1 MKEFLERFHENF
13 IVGGFGYN
21 STGINKLIYF
31 LTFIGFLVI
40 GEYFFA
46 YSFVEFVLSFLNIFF
61 RESLS
66 NGIFYLLACFMVG
79 GSFYAVFFL
88 FVLIK
93 TIIFKKNSN

>member
-1 MKEFLERFHENF
+1 MHKTTYIQLDLKKAGSVTYANNSERRD
-13 IVGGFGYN
+13 GPTFGL
-21 STGINKLIYF
+21 TG
-31 LTFIGFLVI
+31 VI